1 LGLLH
6 AAHEASPI
14 PAERVL
20 MATMLL
26 LLLLFL
32 LLQVRWIRA
41 MYTDFQSFTRDQE
54 MLISTQKKAA
64 VEDAAGTFD
73 YVEGIVIINNDNPY
87 NGWKSVP
94 FAPQELN
101 SSSMIP
107 KDAGSLLYYIELAKG
122 FDPNNIH
129 AMEQV
134 LLVAA
139 DH

>member
-1 LGLLH
+1 
-6 AAHEASPI
+6 
-14 PAERVL
+14 

-26 LLLLFL
+26 LFW

-94 FAPQELN
+94 FAPQQLN

-139 DH
+139 DL